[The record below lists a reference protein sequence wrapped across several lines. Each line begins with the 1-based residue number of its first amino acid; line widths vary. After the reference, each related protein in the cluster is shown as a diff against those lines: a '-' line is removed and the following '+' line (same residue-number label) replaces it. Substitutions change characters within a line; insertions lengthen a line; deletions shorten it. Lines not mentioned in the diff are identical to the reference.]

1 MAGLEKNISRYELFR
16 RRSQLITAIRNFL
29 TESGYLEAEVPIL
42 APSVIPEGPIE
53 LFKTEY
59 RNPYGVSKDMYLLPS
74 PEYYLKQLIADG
86 CGDIFNISKCFRNS
100 EQIGRIHNPEFSMLE
115 YYTMEADA
123 EDSIRI
129 TEKLFSRL
137 LDFVQEQWPET
148 VKKSEWLRPPFTRIS
163 MTEAFEKHAALD
175 ISDFCTGKMSK
186 EEEIAAMI
194 RAAEGLGLSCSG
206 AGSSAENSDYSWE
219 ELFNLIFVHSVEP
232 NLDSERPLV
241 LYDYP
246 SGIPTL
252 AKPSKIPGRLQ
263 RWELYAGGVELAN
276 CYSEETDY
284 ERAVDFFRKENEEK
298 QAALVSLKAD
308 ESWCEIFKKGFPD
321 CSGVALGI
329 DRLMMLI
336 LDSSSLEGVILFPFS
351 AII

>member
-1 MAGLEKNISRYELFR
+1 MSGIQKNSSRYELLR
-16 RRSQLITAIRNFL
+16 RRSQIITAIRNFF
-29 TESGYLEAEVPIL
+29 TEAGYLDADVPL
-42 APSVIPEGPIE
+42 MAPSVIPEGPIE

-86 CGDIFNISKCFRNS
+86 FGDIFNISKSFRNS

-148 VKKSEWLRPPFTRIS
+148 GKQSEWLRPPFNRIS
-163 MTEAFEKHAALD
+163 MTEAFKKHAAFD
-175 ISDFCTGKMSK
+175 ISDFCTDRMSEA
-186 EEEIAAMI
+186 EEKAAMI
-194 RAAEGLGLSCSG
+194 KAADGLGLSCS
-206 AGSSAENSDYSWE
+206 ASDTWE

-252 AKPSKIPGRLQ
+252 AKPSRVPGRLQ

-284 ERAVDFFRKENEEK
+284 ERAVDFFRKENGEK
-298 QAALVSLKAD
+298 EAALVSLKAD
-308 ESWCEIFKKGFPD
+308 ETWCEIFKKGFPD

-329 DRLMMLI
+329 DRLIMLI
-336 LDSSSLEGVILFPFS
+336 LNSSSLEGVILFPFS